1 MENREIYRE
10 LLQNEMNKDNI
21 ILEINKIE
29 NNYNE
34 KLNELEGIRE
44 KLGEKNVIEK
54 YSSYILE
61 MSKNV

>member
-44 KLGEKNVIEK
+44 KLVI
-54 YSSYILE
+54 IR
-61 MSKNV
+61 